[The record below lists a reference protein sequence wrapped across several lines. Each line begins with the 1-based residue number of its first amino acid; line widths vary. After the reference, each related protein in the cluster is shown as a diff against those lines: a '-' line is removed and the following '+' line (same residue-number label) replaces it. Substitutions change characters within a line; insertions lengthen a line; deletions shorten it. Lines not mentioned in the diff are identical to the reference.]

1 MIENTGGSAYRKRT
15 QKDYSLA
22 FKMQVVNEVEKGL
35 LNQDQAQRQY
45 GIQGNATILNWLR
58 KHGTLDWHKTNPMSK
73 KDAPHKKIRELERRI
88 KRLEAERLIL
98 NTAID
103 VADEQYNTNIR
114 KKYLPLVQQNS
125 ASNKGREADIAG
137 SEEQQV

>member
-15 QKDYSLA
+15 QKEYSLA
-22 FKMQVVNEVEKGL
+22 FKMQVVDEVEKGL

-58 KHGTLDWHKTNPMSK
+58 KHGTLDWCKTNPMSK

-88 KRLEAERLIL
+88 KRLEAEKLIL

-103 VADEQYNTNIR
+103 VADEQYHTNIR

-125 ASNKGREADIAG
+125 ASNKGQKADIAG
-137 SEEQQV
+137 SEEHQP

>member
-1 MIENTGGSAYRKRT
+1 
-15 QKDYSLA
+15 
-22 FKMQVVNEVEKGL
+22 MQIVDEVEKGL

-58 KHGTLDWHKTNPMSK
+58 KHGALDWYKTNPMSK

-88 KRLEAERLIL
+88 KRLEAEKLIL

-125 ASNKGREADIAG
+125 AGNKGKEADIAG
-137 SEEQQV
+137 SEEQPI

>member
-1 MIENTGGSAYRKRT
+1 MIKNTGSSGYHKRT

-35 LNQDQAQRQY
+35 FNQDQAQRQY

-58 KHGTLDWHKTNPMSK
+58 KHGTLDWYKTNPMSK
-73 KDAPHKKIRELERRI
+73 NDVPHKKIRELERRI
-88 KRLEAERLIL
+88 KRLEAEKLIL

-103 VADEQYNTNIR
+103 IADEQFNTNIR

-125 ASNKGREADIAG
+125 ASNKGSQVDIAG
-137 SEEQQV
+137 LEEHQA